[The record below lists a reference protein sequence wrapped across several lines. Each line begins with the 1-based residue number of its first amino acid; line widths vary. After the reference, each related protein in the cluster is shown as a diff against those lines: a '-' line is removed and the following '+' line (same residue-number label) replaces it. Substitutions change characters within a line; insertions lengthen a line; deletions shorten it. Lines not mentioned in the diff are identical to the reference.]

1 MGGSQ
6 PVALGASSVFETQV
20 HRTGEAGKWAMGED
34 FDLCNSCVV
43 IFMAEWEL
51 FRKAEGCD
59 QHFLPVCCHLS
70 PKGVSA
76 CSVGLCSGICVVV
89 CVTAYTY
96 TQAVAE
102 MCWLP

>member
-1 MGGSQ
+1 M
-6 PVALGASSVFETQV
+6 FETQV

-43 IFMAEWEL
+43 FMAEWEL

-76 CSVGLCSGICVVV
+76 CSVGVCSGICVVV

-96 TQAVAE
+96 TYTQAVAE